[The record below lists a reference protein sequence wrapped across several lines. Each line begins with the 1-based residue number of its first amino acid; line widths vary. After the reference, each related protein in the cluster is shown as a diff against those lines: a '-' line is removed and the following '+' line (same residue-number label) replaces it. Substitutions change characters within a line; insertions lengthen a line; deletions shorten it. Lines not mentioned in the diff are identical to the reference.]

1 MPNRQ
6 TYNYCPVLGVH
17 FIPAQQLEKF
27 SFYILT
33 LGLRRK
39 NSGLDNFCWVS
50 PNLQAINAE
59 NIAKEAKEL
68 SLSKIWKEALP
79 KLMRKI
85 H

>member
-1 MPNRQ
+1 MPKAKLSERGANPRQ
-6 TYNYCPVLGVH
+6 VPPT
-17 FIPAQQLEKF
+17 
-27 SFYILT
+27 T
-33 LGLRRK
+33 LFL
-39 NSGLDNFCWVS
+39 LCWVS